1 MLRLSTCLIL
11 LGVALPCSAQ
21 SDSTWVTQARG
32 VISFSQVGF
41 QRWHDGGISSFTL
54 GAGIRAQA
62 EKSVGENHQS
72 HELRLTFG
80 VVKQGTLDLRKSD
93 DLIHLRSAFTFHGV
107 PVLGRLSPAVTMDA
121 RSQFADG
128 FEYNKED
135 ADLAAEWISGFL
147 SPATLTQSLGL
158 DYAANHWLNLRLGI
172 AAKETIVI
180 HRSLR
185 SRYNLSQEK
194 ALRWQMGI
202 SGLFIFER
210 TLFANVDVTSTLTL
224 FLAFNQPS
232 PDTIWE
238 TLLSMKVNSWLQVN
252 MEYTALYDRD
262 LSPYIQQKQS
272 LAVGVSFKL
281 L

>member
-1 MLRLSTCLIL
+1 M
-11 LGVALPCSAQ
+11 
-21 SDSTWVTQARG
+21 
-32 VISFSQVGF
+32 ISFSQVGF
-41 QRWHDGGISSFTL
+41 QRWHDGGISSFAL
-54 GAGIRAQA
+54 GTGIRTQA
-62 EKSVGENHQS
+62 EKKIGENHQE
-72 HELRLTFG
+72 HDVRLAFG
-80 VVKQGTLDLRKSD
+80 VVKQEGLRLRKSE
-93 DLIHLRSAFTFHGV
+93 DLIHLQSAFTFHGV
-107 PVLGRLSPAVTMDA
+107 PVLGRLRPAVTLDL

-135 ADLAAEWISGFL
+135 ADLAAERISGFL

-185 SRYNLSQEK
+185 SRYNLSREK

-202 SGLFIFER
+202 SGLFIFEH
-210 TLFANVDVTSTLTL
+210 TIFPNVDIKSTLTL
-224 FLAFNQPS
+224 FLAFHQPS

-262 LSPYIQQKQS
+262 LSPYLQRKQS
-272 LAVGVSFKL
+272 LSVGISFKL